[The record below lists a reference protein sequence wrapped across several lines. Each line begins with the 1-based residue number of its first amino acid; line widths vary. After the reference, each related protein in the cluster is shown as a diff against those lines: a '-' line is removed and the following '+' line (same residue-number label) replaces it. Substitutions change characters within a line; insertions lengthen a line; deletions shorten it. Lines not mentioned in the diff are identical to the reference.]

1 MALDLVV
8 LSAVQNLLNLETWLK
23 EKLEQ
28 GNELF
33 ANQCLD
39 YLGQKVSLEA
49 SRQEGSMSNHLSI
62 PLPLETMSIFL
73 RVLSERYVV

>member
-8 LSAVQNLLNLETWLK
+8 LSSVQNLLNLETWLK
-23 EKLEQ
+23 EKLEQQ

-39 YLGQKVSLEA
+39 YLGQKVALEA
-49 SRQEGSMSNHLSI
+49 SRQQEGPLDNHLSI

-73 RVLSERYVV
+73 RVLSER